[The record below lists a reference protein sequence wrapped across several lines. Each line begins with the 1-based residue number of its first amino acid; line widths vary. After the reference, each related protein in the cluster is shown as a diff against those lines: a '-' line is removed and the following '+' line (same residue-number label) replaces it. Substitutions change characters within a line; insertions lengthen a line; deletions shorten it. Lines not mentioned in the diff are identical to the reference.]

1 MTPRTKR
8 YVAILSLTVVGFVVA
23 GATVARAQ
31 MPGRRGPLRAILTGL
46 DLTGAQKEQ
55 IKGILKDEQ
64 PRLEPL
70 VDEMVRS
77 RRALFEA
84 VSAPTFDEGAI
95 RAAADTAARAATA
108 LAVERARMGSLLRGV
123 LTAEQQ
129 ARFDEG
135 LRRMRERMAKRGAL
149 GRRIWREHAADFV
162 DAL

>member
-8 YVAILSLTVVGFVVA
+8 YVAILSLTVAACGCRGDAAHAHLPGWRGF
-23 GATVARAQ
+23 
-31 MPGRRGPLRAILTGL
+31 PGDPDWPGP
-46 DLTGAQKEQ
+46 TGAQKEQ
-55 IKGILKDEQ
+55 IKAILKDGQ

-95 RAAADTAARAATA
+95 RAAADTAARAATT
-108 LAVERARMGSLLRGV
+108 LAVERARTGSLLRGV

-135 LRRMRERMAKRGAL
+135 LRRMGERMAKRGAL